1 MKECHIKLQVDSLA
15 VNLHDAV
22 VLYALGLNKS
32 ITEGTEDCKVI
43 KQDISNVTFEGTSN
57 RIYQTS
63 LLKVCPLFYYISFLI
78 LIILYKSINL
88 NLPKPKTWV

>member
-32 ITEGTEDCKVI
+32 ITEGTEDCKVV
-43 KQDISNVTFEGTSN
+43 KQDISNVTFEGLS
-57 RIYQTS
+57 
-63 LLKVCPLFYYISFLI
+63 SFLLHI
-78 LIILYKSINL
+78 FL
-88 NLPKPKTWV
+88 NTDYPL